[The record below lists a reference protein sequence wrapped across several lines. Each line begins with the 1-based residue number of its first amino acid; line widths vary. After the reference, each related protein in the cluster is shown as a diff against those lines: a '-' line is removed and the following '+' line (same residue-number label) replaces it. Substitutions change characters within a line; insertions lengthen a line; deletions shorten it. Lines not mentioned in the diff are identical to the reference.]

1 MVTQNQYN
9 VLRQP
14 TRKLNIKMDLINEND
29 NIVDS
34 FEGIATD
41 GNINLDG
48 NSTHRRSGNLTMVF
62 DKKYNLLPKPD
73 SKIWFNKRIGIHI
86 GIKNY
91 FDEIVWFKM
100 GRFAISDIDLN
111 FNTSEKTMSCTIQDY
126 MSFLD
131 GTLGG
136 TLSHKIIIDR
146 DTPISDAIKSVLT
159 GLVKMSVEDIK
170 VDDMDLVLPYTIEK
184 ESGST
189 AYDVVKEIIELYA
202 GWDFYFNESGIL
214 VVEKIRDKKNDS
226 VVEVFDGTE
235 KDLSL
240 NAQPKIDF
248 KHTKNSV
255 YIWGRQLDD
264 GTQIKWTYRNRWSR
278 KNESELNN
286 LIDKQVGDVCLVEQE
301 NKSYVWH
308 SDKWNLL
315 DFNVVGQFNIETIGE
330 KAYSMSDDKI
340 FDDIQARL
348 RAEYE
353 LNKMSNMAETVSFS
367 TVPLY
372 NLKPKQKIHMN
383 IDDSVVGFYLIGS
396 VSVPLSTNGE
406 MNITADKLYY

>member
-1 MVTQNQYN
+1 MVTQSQYN

-14 TRKLNIKMDLINEND
+14 TRRLNVKIDLINEND

-34 FEGIATD
+34 FEGIATE

-48 NSTHRRSGNLTMVF
+48 NSTYRRSGNLTMVF
-62 DKKYNLLPKPD
+62 DKRYNLLPKPD

-91 FDEIVWFKM
+91 FDEIVWFNM

-111 FNTSEKTMSCTIQDY
+111 FNTAEKTMSCTIQDY

-136 TLSHKIIIDR
+136 ILSHKVIIDR

-159 GLVKMSVEDIK
+159 GLVKLSVEDIK

-189 AYDVVKEIIELYA
+189 AYDVIKEIIELYS
-202 GWDFYFNESGIL
+202 GWDFSFDENGIL
-214 VVEKIRDKKNDS
+214 IVEKIRDKKNDS
-226 VVEVFDGTE
+226 VIEVFDGTE

-248 KHTKNSV
+248 KHTKNSF

-264 GTQIKWTYRNRWSR
+264 GNQIKWNYRNRWSR

-286 LIDKQVGDVCLVEQE
+286 LIDKQVGDICFIEQE
-301 NKSYVWH
+301 NKSYIWH

-330 KAYSMSDDKI
+330 KIVTESIDTI
-340 FDDIQARL
+340 FNEEQARM
-348 RAEYE
+348 RCEYE
-353 LNKMSNMAETVSFS
+353 LVNYSNMAETISFS
-367 TVPLY
+367 IIPLY
-372 NLKPKQKIHMN
+372 NLQVNDKIHIN
-383 IDDSVVGFYLIGS
+383 IDSEIIGDYLIDTINIPFDIS
-396 VSVPLSTNGE
+396 SPMS
-406 MNITADKLYY
+406 ITAHRLYY